1 MHKQGTGKARRGRSK
16 ARALHAQG
24 TNMAQGG
31 STLRTNV
38 FRTSQKLHP
47 RPGASRPSGASG
59 GKHVRL
65 VRNISHE
72 TDHGDAGKHAYIS
85 RMTVGGFGALGRLR
99 RRHVRKHRKIQVAG
113 ALRGVTPCRPKRP
126 RAPRPLAVRG
136 WGPRGTRAL
145 RAARKAPPRCR
156 GGLRVTLFSD
166 APAPRAARSARV
178 PRSPLLQ
185 RVYMRT

>member
-1 MHKQGTGKARRGRSK
+1 MHKQSTGKARRGRSK

-24 TNMAQGG
+24 TNMAERG

-47 RPGASRPSGASG
+47 RPGASRPSGSSG

-99 RRHVRKHRKIQVAG
+99 RRHVQKHRQLQVAG
-113 ALRGVTPCRPKRP
+113 ALRAGHPLPPEAPEGPEAPGRSRLGAPGHSGASGGKEGPPAISRRP
-126 RAPRPLAVRG
+126 AFYTV
-136 WGPRGTRAL
+136 
-145 RAARKAPPRCR
+145 
-156 GGLRVTLFSD
+156 F
-166 APAPRAARSARV
+166 
-178 PRSPLLQ
+178 
-185 RVYMRT
+185 